1 MIKIQSRD
9 PLTKTTNWSST
20 SSSSL
25 VSVAQSGLTV
35 RRSLNQAEMELAL
48 RIFTGSNV
56 AVSFN
61 LEDNDPDEKYRLFY
75 RMLER
80 ATSSNGEI
88 LRPTEHLIMP
98 DSYIQTGKNAFSLYG
113 ESKIGP
119 IKLGMLMTKTVSGP
133 AESVKSFFPDDEY
146 GFRLY
151 NELADRPDEDNTWK
165 PVVEAL
171 GISFPKGNVQ
181 RNLVSKDSK
190 FCSLR

>member
-1 MIKIQSRD
+1 
-9 PLTKTTNWSST
+9 
-20 SSSSL
+20 
-25 VSVAQSGLTV
+25 
-35 RRSLNQAEMELAL
+35 MELAL

-80 ATSSNGEI
+80 ATSSSGEI

-119 IKLGMLMTKTVSGP
+119 IKLGILLTKTVSGP
-133 AESVKSFFPDDEY
+133 AESVKSFFPDSEY

-151 NELADRPDEDNTWK
+151 NELPDRPDEDNTWK
-165 PVVEAL
+165 PVVEVL
-171 GISFPKGNVQ
+171 GISFPKGKVQ
-181 RNLVSKDSK
+181 RNSVLKDVTQNFLAHADLTAASYPLK
-190 FCSLR
+190 V